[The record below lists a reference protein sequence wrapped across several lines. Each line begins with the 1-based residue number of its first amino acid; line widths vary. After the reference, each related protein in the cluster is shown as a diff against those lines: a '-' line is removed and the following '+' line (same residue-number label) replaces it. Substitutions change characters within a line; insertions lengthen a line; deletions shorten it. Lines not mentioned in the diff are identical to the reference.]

1 MYTPTPRQIINVV
14 TFFHICLL
22 LVTHTTKS
30 TLLYINFCSVALI
43 HMSRMVFTQ
52 ISPGLI
58 LSTILRIL
66 GRFARFPRICQ
77 VLATTQ
83 PIIMTQPLSRHK
95 SCGTHVPPPRQRPK
109 SPWDTCAS
117 TAEQTKVSRIKVACF
132 FHLCTASPCNHD
144 RL

>member
-1 MYTPTPRQIINVV
+1 MLLH

-30 TLLYINFCSVALI
+30 TLLYISFCSVGLI

-58 LSTILRIL
+58 LSTILRICC
-66 GRFARFPRICQ
+66 RFTRFSRICQ
-77 VLATTQ
+77 VSATTQ

-109 SPWDTCAS
+109 SPWDTCAP
-117 TAEQTKVSRIKVACF
+117 TEAQTKVSMITGARV
-132 FHLCTASPCNHD
+132 FHLSTASPCNHD